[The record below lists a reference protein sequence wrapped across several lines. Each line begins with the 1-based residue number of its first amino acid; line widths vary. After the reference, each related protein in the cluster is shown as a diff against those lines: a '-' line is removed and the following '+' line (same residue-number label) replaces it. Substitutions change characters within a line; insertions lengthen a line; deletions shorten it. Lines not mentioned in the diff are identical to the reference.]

1 MSPWEPLLL
10 LSFRTPQKVCCSCST
25 SSSNVHLLAN
35 PCLEVDKPL
44 LAAVWLY
51 FQEWHCVM
59 THPFCTRPPR
69 EQCPQFSSEHW
80 SQNRTS
86 LAHTEH
92 HLFPQPSHMVFIVQ
106 KGLNGHLRKMLLSSH
121 VDYVKPPGKRQFF
134 IRLIM
139 LKKEVWALW
148 LKAAVWWG
156 NIILGTA
163 RRGWALLCFVSMA
176 SVPAHCGTAA
186 MFLPSWGAKLA
197 ECFYYQCYPHDLV
210 KERVHVEQQEV
221 GIPQAHRFCAAFCI
235 ECHKLYPNSV

>member
-1 MSPWEPLLL
+1 
-10 LSFRTPQKVCCSCST
+10 
-25 SSSNVHLLAN
+25 
-35 PCLEVDKPL
+35 
-44 LAAVWLY
+44 
-51 FQEWHCVM
+51 M

-139 LKKEVWALW
+139 LKKEVWAL
-148 LKAAVWWG
+148 
-156 NIILGTA
+156 
-163 RRGWALLCFVSMA
+163 
-176 SVPAHCGTAA
+176 
-186 MFLPSWGAKLA
+186 
-197 ECFYYQCYPHDLV
+197 
-210 KERVHVEQQEV
+210 
-221 GIPQAHRFCAAFCI
+221 
-235 ECHKLYPNSV
+235 